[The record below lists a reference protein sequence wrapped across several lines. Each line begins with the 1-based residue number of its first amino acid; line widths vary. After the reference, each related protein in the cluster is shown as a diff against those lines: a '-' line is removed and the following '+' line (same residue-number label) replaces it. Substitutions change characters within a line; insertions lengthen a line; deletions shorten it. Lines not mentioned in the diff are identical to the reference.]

1 MGRPILHDL
10 PAMHMPSEPAPA
22 PPQALPPGARRQ
34 LHAIRQLRERLFDLQ
49 CEPDPDPAAIDGLMR
64 RLARVRRRCVAVAPA

>member
-1 MGRPILHDL
+1 
-10 PAMHMPSEPAPA
+10 MHMPPEIAPV
-22 PPQALPPGARRQ
+22 PPQQLPPGARRQ

-64 RLARVRRRCVAVAPA
+64 RLARVRGHCVAAPAA

>member
-1 MGRPILHDL
+1 
-10 PAMHMPSEPAPA
+10 MHMPPELAPT

-64 RLARVRRRCVAVAPA
+64 RLARVRGHCVVAPAA